1 MAFIL
6 ITIFVIRIY
15 GLKNINLKFIMFEY
29 CIVEDLAK
37 EIKEAKETNNL
48 ERERILKG
56 FSRLYS
62 ICLNIEKIMKDY
74 DDSEE
79 FDEIRK
85 FFSFV
90 GKIFCNTIV
99 NYIDEKNI
107 DIKRIEK
114 VLHCLIYDYAFIGQ
128 GFDEQ
133 GNRSLYLE
141 KIDFEDEEDGED
153 YEFLDIPVPIIKTD
167 EWYDNLKFINN
178 R

>member
-1 MAFIL
+1 
-6 ITIFVIRIY
+6 
-15 GLKNINLKFIMFEY
+15 MFEY

-37 EIKEAKETNNL
+37 KNKEAKETNNL
-48 ERERILKG
+48 KRERILKG

-62 ICLNIEKIMKDY
+62 IFLNIEKIMKDY

-90 GKIFCNTIV
+90 GQIFYNTIEK
-99 NYIDEKNI
+99 YIDKKKI

-114 VLHCLIYDYAFIGQ
+114 VLYCLVYDYAFG
-128 GFDEQ
+128 GEGWDEK

-141 KIDFEDEEDGED
+141 KCDFKDGED
-153 YEFLDIPVPIIKTD
+153 YEFLDIPVPITKTD
-167 EWYDNLKFINN
+167 EWYDNLKSINN

>member
-1 MAFIL
+1 
-6 ITIFVIRIY
+6 
-15 GLKNINLKFIMFEY
+15 MFEY

-37 EIKEAKETNNL
+37 KIKEAKETNNL

-62 ICLNIEKIMKDY
+62 IFFNIEKIMKDY

-79 FDEIRK
+79 FDEIGK

-90 GKIFCNTIV
+90 GQIFYNTIEK
-99 NYIDEKNI
+99 YIDKKKI

-114 VLHCLIYDYAFIGQ
+114 VLDCLVYDYAFCGE
-128 GFDEQ
+128 GWDEK

-141 KIDFEDEEDGED
+141 KIVFEDGEED
-153 YEFLDIPVPIIKTD
+153 EFLDIPIPIIKTD
-167 EWYDNLKFINN
+167 EWYDNLKSINN
-178 R
+178 